1 MIFVSSQNHR
11 EIGGYMGFDLN
22 NLNQFPY
29 HNSRKYNSARSAFL
43 DLLQN
48 LKVESIWVPKFICD
62 TMLKPLEI
70 LKINIK
76 FYDLDANFY
85 PQIPSELE
93 KNDYLLYVNYFGIC
107 TQNQE
112 KLVSLYP
119 CDKIIFD
126 HSQAFFVEP
135 FEGAHTIYSPRKFFA
150 VADSGLLI
158 TEKDIKPVDA
168 SNQEDELIEQ
178 YKHLFIRSISCAQ
191 QGYMQFQKAE
201 AMLNDCIPKK
211 ISPISELILN
221 NIDYLHVKEKRIN
234 NFKYLHSRLGQYN
247 QFKLDVKKIESPLTY
262 PLLLDK
268 NFSNKLIQSKIYTP
282 TYWLD
287 ALKRVE
293 KGSIEKYFIFN
304 TTHLICDQRYGE
316 EEMQFQVD
324 KVKGYLNEY

>member
-1 MIFVSSQNHR
+1 MSSQNHR

-29 HNSRKYNSARSAFL
+29 HNSKKYNSARSAFL

-150 VADSGLLI
+150 VADGGLLI

-191 QGYMQFQKAE
+191 KGYMQFQKAE

-221 NIDYLHVKEKRIN
+221 NIDYLHVKERRLN
-234 NFKYLHSRLGQYN
+234 NFKYLHSKLGEFN
-247 QFKLDVKKIESPLTY
+247 QLNICLKLV
-262 PLLLDK
+262 
-268 NFSNKLIQSKIYTP
+268 
-282 TYWLD
+282 
-287 ALKRVE
+287 
-293 KGSIEKYFIFN
+293 
-304 TTHLICDQRYGE
+304 H
-316 EEMQFQVD
+316 
-324 KVKGYLNEY
+324 

>member
-1 MIFVSSQNHR
+1 MSSQNHR

-29 HNSRKYNSARSAFL
+29 HNARKYNSARSAFL

-150 VADSGLLI
+150 VADGGLLI

-221 NIDYLHVKEKRIN
+221 NIDYLHVKEKRLN
-234 NFKYLHSRLGQYN
+234 NFKYLHSKLGKFN
-247 QFKLDVKKIESPLTY
+247 QLNICLENLESPLTY
-262 PLLLDK
+262 PFLSSRKYSEYLIK
-268 NFSNKLIQSKIYTP
+268 NKIFIP
-282 TYWLD
+282 TYWNDCLT
-287 ALKRVE
+287 RVSSNSTE
-293 KGSIEKYFIFN
+293 YQFVNGI
-304 TTHLICDQRYGE
+304 THFVCDQRYSI

-324 KVKGYLNEY
+324 KVKEYLNAY

>member
-1 MIFVSSQNHR
+1 MSSQNHR

-76 FYDLDANFY
+76 FYDLDINFY

-150 VADSGLLI
+150 VADGGLLV
-158 TEKDIKPVDA
+158 TEKNIKPVDA

-201 AMLNDCIPKK
+201 AILNDCIPKK
-211 ISPISELILN
+211 ISPITELILK
-221 NIDYLHVKEKRIN
+221 NINYSNFKERRLN
-234 NFKYLHSRLGQYN
+234 NFEYLHSKLGKFN
-247 QFKLDVKKIESPLTY
+247 QLNICLEKLESPLTY
-262 PLLLDK
+262 PFL
-268 NFSNKLIQSKIYTP
+268 SNKKYSEYLIKHKIFIP
-282 TYWLD
+282 TYWNDCL
-287 ALKRVE
+287 ARISNNSVE
-293 KGSIEKYFIFN
+293 YQFVNGI
-304 TTHLICDQRYGE
+304 THLVCDHRYGIDD
-316 EEMQFQVD
+316 MQFQID
-324 KVKGYLNEY
+324 IIEKVM

>member
-48 LKVESIWVPKFICD
+48 LKVESIWMPKFICD

-76 FYDLDANFY
+76 FYDLDINFY
-85 PQIPSELE
+85 PQIPSKLE

-112 KLVSLYP
+112 KLMGLYP

-135 FEGAHTIYSPRKFFA
+135 FEGVHTIYSPRKFFA
-150 VADSGLLI
+150 VADGGLLV

-221 NIDYLHVKEKRIN
+221 NINYLNVKERRLN
-234 NFKYLHSRLGQYN
+234 NFKYLHSILGKYN
-247 QFKLDVKKIESPLTY
+247 LLKFKVEEVESPLTY
-262 PLLLDK
+262 PFMFKKSLTAD
-268 NFSNKLIQSKIYTP
+268 LIDANIFIP
-282 TYWLD
+282 TYWKD
-287 ALKRVE
+287 ALKRIKKSSFEYQLV
-293 KGSIEKYFIFN
+293 GQ
-304 TTHLICDQRYGE
+304 TTHFICDQRYSFKD
-316 EEMQFQVD
+316 MQYQIE
-324 KVKGYLNEY
+324 KIQEYLL

>member
-1 MIFVSSQNHR
+1 MLSQNYR

-29 HNSRKYNSARSAFL
+29 HNSKKYNSARSAFL

-48 LKVESIWVPKFICD
+48 LKVESIWMPRFICD

-76 FYDLDANFY
+76 FYDLDINFY

-112 KLVSLYP
+112 KLMSLYP

-150 VADSGLLI
+150 VADGGLLV

-168 SNQEDELIEQ
+168 SNQEDQLIEQ

-221 NIDYLHVKEKRIN
+221 NIDYLHIKETRLN

-247 QFKLDVKKIESPLTY
+247 QFKLDVKKIQSPLTY
-262 PLLLDK
+262 PFLYK
-268 NFSNKLIQSKIYTP
+268 KSFSVELICEKVFSP
-282 TYWLD
+282 TYWKD
-287 ALKRVE
+287 ALKRVDDS
-293 KGSIEKYFIFN
+293 SIEHRLIN
-304 TTHLICDQRYGE
+304 QVTHLICDQRYTRDD
-316 EEMQFQVD
+316 MQLQID
-324 KVKGYLNEY
+324 IMSKVIL

>member
-76 FYDLDANFY
+76 FYDLDINFY

-150 VADSGLLI
+150 VADGGLLV

-201 AMLNDCIPKK
+201 AMLNGCIPKK
-211 ISPISELILN
+211 ISPITELILN
-221 NIDYLHVKEKRIN
+221 NIDYLHVKARRLN
-234 NFKYLHSRLGQYN
+234 NFKYLHSKLGKFN
-247 QFKLDVKKIESPLTY
+247 QLNICLENLESPLTY
-262 PLLLDK
+262 PFLSSRK
-268 NFSNKLIQSKIYTP
+268 YSEYLIKHKIFIP
-282 TYWLD
+282 TYWNDCLT
-287 ALKRVE
+287 RVSSNSTE
-293 KGSIEKYFIFN
+293 YQFVNGI
-304 TTHLICDQRYGE
+304 THFVCDQRYSFQD
-316 EEMQFQVD
+316 MQHQIE
-324 KVKGYLNEY
+324 KIQEYLI

>member
-1 MIFVSSQNHR
+1 MSSQNHR

-29 HNSRKYNSARSAFL
+29 HKSRKYNSARSAFL

-76 FYDLDANFY
+76 FYDLDINFY

-112 KLVSLYP
+112 KLMSLYP

-150 VADSGLLI
+150 VADGGLLV

-178 YKHLFIRSISCAQ
+178 YKHLFIRCISCAQ

-201 AMLNDCIPKK
+201 TMLNDCIPKK
-211 ISPISELILN
+211 ISPITELILE
-221 NIDYLHVKEKRIN
+221 NINYLDVKERRLN
-234 NFKYLHSRLGQYN
+234 NFKYLHSKLEEFN
-247 QFKLDVKKIESPLTY
+247 QLNICLENLESPLTY
-262 PLLLDK
+262 PFLSSRK
-268 NFSNKLIQSKIYTP
+268 HSEYLIKHKIYIP
-282 TYWLD
+282 TYWNDCLT
-287 ALKRVE
+287 RVSSNSAE
-293 KGSIEKYFIFN
+293 YQFVNGI
-304 TTHLICDQRYGE
+304 THFVCDQRYSFQD
-316 EEMQFQVD
+316 MQYQIE
-324 KVKGYLNEY
+324 KIQEYLV